1 VVKGLLARTGRKRE
15 AFFIPIAMI
24 DALERGGAKTSSYK
38 LDVAPYER
46 REGEIL
52 VTRDLWDKQ
61 VIDLERRRVVRVND
75 AVISEA
81 HREEGGKR
89 WWVRGVDVGMGG
101 LLRRLKLG
109 RLAASISS
117 KLMRPYIVRW
127 QHMDVFGSNVP
138 GGVPVQHNKLAALHP
153 VEIARISDSVSYHQG
168 AEIIASLDDTLAADT
183 LEEIVTERQ
192 TDIMENIPEERAA
205 HILEAMAPDE
215 ATDLLS
221 ELPEAR
227 AASLLREMDEDEAQ
241 DVRRLMRYP
250 EHSAGGRMTTDFVRT
265 VPSMTVREVIEAN
278 KPIFLT
284 ADLIY
289 YIYVVDSEETNI
301 LEGIITVRD
310 LLVHDPDKP
319 VGDFMLRDV
328 IAVRPAENEREVARL
343 LAEYNLLAVPVVD
356 RNRTLLGVVTVDDAL
371 DALLPEGWKKRL
383 PRIFS

>member
-1 VVKGLLARTGRKRE
+1 
-15 AFFIPIAMI
+15 
-24 DALERGGAKTSSYK
+24 
-38 LDVAPYER
+38 
-46 REGEIL
+46 
-52 VTRDLWDKQ
+52 
-61 VIDLERRRVVRVND
+61 
-75 AVISEA
+75 
-81 HREEGGKR
+81 
-89 WWVRGVDVGMGG
+89 
-101 LLRRLKLG
+101 
-109 RLAASISS
+109 
-117 KLMRPYIVRW
+117 
-127 QHMDVFGSNVP
+127 
-138 GGVPVQHNKLAALHP
+138 
-153 VEIARISDSVSYHQG
+153 
-168 AEIIASLDDTLAADT
+168 
-183 LEEIVTERQ
+183 
-192 TDIMENIPEERAA
+192 
-205 HILEAMAPDE
+205 
-215 ATDLLS
+215 
-221 ELPEAR
+221 
-227 AASLLREMDEDEAQ
+227 
-241 DVRRLMRYP
+241 VRRLMRYP